1 MVPPTPGYPPRLAAG
16 PHEKGILQPV
26 RD

>member
-16 PHEKGILQPV
+16 PHEKGNLQPV